1 MGDNEFRVDKSKP
14 NLQTPPAMKALVLGA
29 GVVGTATAWY
39 LAARGHQVTVLDRR
53 EGPGLETS
61 FANGAQISACHAE
74 PWANP
79 EAPEQILKW
88 IWRDDAPLLFRL
100 RMDPRQW
107 TWGASFLLECLP
119 SRTRRNIGD
128 IVRLALYSRESLQ
141 ALRAETGIRYDQLTL
156 GILHYYTDARV
167 FENAVHA
174 ASVMREYGLD
184 REVKTVDEAVAIE
197 PALAPSRERIVG
209 ATYTATDESGDAYL
223 FTVRLAK
230 LAEARGARFAMGH
243 SVERIAAQGGRVTGI
258 VARDGAGREQVLE
271 ADAYVLALGS
281 YSPLVARGL
290 GLSLPIYPA
299 KGYSA
304 TVPVTDAARAPRV
317 SLTDDGAKIV
327 FSRLGERLRIAG
339 TAELSGYSTEL
350 NPVRCEALIRRAQ
363 EMFPGAADYA
373 NATFWTGLRPS
384 TPSNVPLVGR
394 TRYPN
399 LFLNTGHGTL
409 GWTLACGS
417 GRALADIISG
427 KVPDVDFRFTK

>member
-1 MGDNEFRVDKSKP
+1 
-14 NLQTPPAMKALVLGA
+14 MKALVLGA
-29 GVVGTATAWY
+29 GVIGTATAWY
-39 LAARGHQVTVLDRR
+39 LAARGHEVTVLDRR

-61 FANGAQISACHAE
+61 FANGGQISACHAE

-79 EAPEQILKW
+79 EAPEQIVKW
-88 IWRDDAPLLFRL
+88 LWRDDAPLLFRL

-119 SRTRRNIGD
+119 ARTRRNIGD
-128 IVRLALYSRESLQ
+128 IVKLALYSRASLQ
-141 ALRAETGIRYDQLTL
+141 ALREETHIEYDQLDL
-156 GILHYYTDARV
+156 GILHYYTQADV
-167 FENAVHA
+167 FESAVRA

-184 REVKTVDEAVAIE
+184 RDVKTVDEAIAIE
-197 PALAPSRERIVG
+197 PALAPARARIVG
-209 ATYTATDESGDAYL
+209 ATYTPTDESGDAYL
-223 FTVRLAK
+223 FTARLAAM
-230 LAEARGARFAMGH
+230 AEARGVRFSMGRTI
-243 SVERIAAQGGRVTGI
+243 ERIGHASGQVSGVAVRRADGI
-258 VARDGAGREQVLE
+258 EEVHA
-271 ADAYVLALGS
+271 ADAYVVALGS

-290 GLSLPIYPA
+290 GLTLPVYPA

-304 TVPVTDAARAPRV
+304 SVPVTEATRAPRV
-317 SLTDDGAKIV
+317 SLTDDEAKIV
-327 FSRLGERLRIAG
+327 ITRLGERLRIAG

-350 NPVRCEALIRRAQ
+350 NPVRCAALVRRAR
-363 EMFPGAADYA
+363 EFFPGAADYEE
-373 NATFWTGLRPS
+373 ATFWTGLRPS

-427 KVPDVDFRFTK
+427 RAPDVDFRFSR